1 MFRWKVYSINVM
13 IWYDMHKL
21 YSKPKQSQ
29 TTWLWSWQVYFAI
42 HIWPSS
48 LSRVLGSNRIRLSCQ
63 VTQQGKTRTPNQSRM
78 VGTPVPDPWKP
89 WPSIQRPA
97 WKRVS
102 FLVDGPI
109 VSAAGYLSLSNYGSG
124 LLLPACWWVMEW
136 AGRGEHWT
144 GQRRVICGPGAL
156 SSVHAHLS
164 CWGRGEWA
172 GGWGVR
178 RAGRS
183 WAENSLRLLPILR
196 HFTLCFAT
204 ILERRRGDV
213 KYDSSLDGCS
223 FFFSGQ
229 GCFCLCQSEERSDV
243 LICWFHMEGMTEC
256 LCIFF
261 RAVRQRR
268 VKSIIPAHHVDPLC
282 LCCREC

>member
-1 MFRWKVYSINVM
+1 MWDI
-13 IWYDMHKL
+13 HKRIL
-21 YSKPKQSQ
+21 KAKLPDSGHGNSYLALKSQQSFGVESDQ
-29 TTWLWSWQVYFAI
+29 AQISDHAAGCV
-42 HIWPSS
+42 
-48 LSRVLGSNRIRLSCQ
+48 
-63 VTQQGKTRTPNQSRM
+63 QGKTRTPNQSRM

-97 WKRVS
+97 WKRVP

-124 LLLPACWWVMEW
+124 LLLPACWWVMER

-156 SSVHAHLS
+156 SSAHAHLS

-172 GGWGVR
+172 GGWGVC

-196 HFTLCFAT
+196 HFTLCFTT
-204 ILERRRGDV
+204 ILERRRLGDV
-213 KYDSSLDGCS
+213 KYDRSLDGCS
-223 FFFSGQ
+223 FSSPGKAVFVFVSLRNTMMCWSVDFTWRAGQDVCVFFS
-229 GCFCLCQSEERSDV
+229 E
-243 LICWFHMEGMTEC
+243 
-256 LCIFF
+256 
-261 RAVRQRR
+261 AVHQRR
-268 VKSIIPAHHVDPLC
+268 VKSIIPSPSRWPFVFVP
-282 LCCREC
+282 